1 MSWFTKSI
9 LNKHLVVPKP
19 KSDLIMISTEDMHL
33 AATDLPDLPDI
44 VNALAASPNFAR
56 DGICF
61 AAQNSG
67 LYRSEDGGGTWQ
79 PAYTSLQLDGPLA
92 TTAVAVSPDFNAD
105 RYVIA
110 GVEGGLLRSHD
121 GGTTWLAALLAPP
134 PPLVTALVVS
144 PNFAADGVVFAGTME
159 DGVFRSA
166 DRGSSWAA
174 WNFGLLDLQVLSLAI
189 SPTFAA
195 DETLFAGT
203 ASGLFRSTNG
213 GRAWRDVDFPTEYAP
228 VLSLALSPDYAHD
241 GRIFI
246 GTESNG
252 LFSSDDDGLTWTR
265 CGEDVITDAVNGLAL
280 AQEQDAGM
288 VILALLDSA
297 LLVSRDGGVSWLD
310 WKPGLS
316 CELGIASLAAPQGID
331 PAAPLLVGLVEGGV
345 IRL

>member
-1 MSWFTKSI
+1 
-9 LNKHLVVPKP
+9 
-19 KSDLIMISTEDMHL
+19 MISTEDMHI
-33 AATDLPDLPDI
+33 AAADLPDLPNI

-67 LYRSEDGGGTWQ
+67 LYRSENGGETWQ
-79 PAYTSLQLDGPLA
+79 SAYTSLQLEALLP
-92 TTAVAVSPDFNAD
+92 TTAVAVSPDFNVD

-121 GGTTWLAALLAPP
+121 GGTTWFAALLPTP

-144 PNFAADGVVFAGTME
+144 PNFAADGVIFAGTME

-203 ASGLFRSTNG
+203 ASCLFRSTNG

-228 VLSLALSPDYAHD
+228 MLSVALSPDYARD
-241 GRIFI
+241 ERIFV
-246 GTESNG
+246 GTESHG
-252 LFSSDDDGLTWTR
+252 LFSSDDDGRTWTR
-265 CGEDVITDAVNGLAL
+265 HGEDVITGAVNSLAL
-280 AQEQDAGM
+280 AQEPDAAL
-288 VILALLDSA
+288 VVLALLDSA
-297 LLVSRDGGVSWLD
+297 LLISGDGGQCWAERR
-310 WKPGLS
+310 PGLS
-316 CELGIASLAAPQGID
+316 FESGAASLVAPHGLD
-331 PAAPLLVGLVEGGV
+331 PAAPLLVGLTTGGV
-345 IRL
+345 IRI